1 MLEEDVQHTKLVS
14 FRNKLGFIRL
24 VLVTEV
30 T

>member
-1 MLEEDVQHTKLVS
+1 MLEEDVQHTKPVS
-14 FRNKLGFIRL
+14 FRNKLEFIRL